1 MPCRVSQVEESQ
13 AAQEKDFPDGIP
25 ECGADAL
32 RFGLLSYTVQGR
44 DVNLDI
50 LRVVGYRQFCNKM
63 WNAVKFAL
71 TYVSDFTPTPDLAN
85 QIPCM
90 EGVSARDLFILHK
103 LNQTIVDCDTNFKAY
118 LFGNV
123 TTSLYSFF
131 MYDLCDTY
139 LELVKPVCYD
149 TSEANAKRRF
159 AAQATLY
166 TVLEQYLR
174 LCHPIMPFVTEE
186 LWQRL
191 PNRTSLTDTVS
202 IMIARYPAVVDAWN
216 NPASASNMDLVKEC
230 INSAR
235 SMRTGYNIQNSV
247 KTDYYFKVENLET
260 KAIVESQ
267 ADDFCTLCKGN
278 FLLAADD
285 ANVPKGCSAKVVKD
299 DLSILIN
306 LTGVVDLSAE
316 VSRLTKDLEKMM
328 PLKESLQRKMESSGY
343 DKVPDQVKASN
354 VEKLAQYE
362 TEIENIKTAMK
373 EFEAM

>member
-1 MPCRVSQVEESQ
+1 VKESQ
-13 AAQEKDFPDGIP
+13 EAQEKDFPMGIP

-71 TYVSDFTPTPDLAN
+71 AYVSDFTPTSEMAN
-85 QIPCM
+85 NIPSM

-103 LNQTIVDCDTNFKAY
+103 LNQTIADADTNFKAY

-123 TTSLYSFF
+123 TTALHSFF
-131 MYDLCDTY
+131 LYDLCDTY
-139 LELVKPVCYD
+139 LELVKPVFND
-149 TSEANAKRRF
+149 TSEENAKRRY

-191 PNRTSLTDTVS
+191 PNRTAMTDVAS
-202 IMIARYPAVVDAWN
+202 IMISSYPTVVDAWH
-216 NPASASNMDLVKEC
+216 NPATTANMELVKEV

-235 SMRTGYNIQNSV
+235 SIRTAYNIQNHV
-247 KTDYYFKVENLET
+247 KTDYYFKVDNKDT
-260 KAIVESQ
+260 KAIIENQ
-267 ADDFCTLCKGN
+267 ADDFCTLCRGN
-278 FLLAADD
+278 FLIAADD
-285 ANVPKGCSAKVVKD
+285 TTVPKGCSAKVVKD
-299 DLSILIN
+299 DLSVLIN
-306 LTGVVDLSAE
+306 LAGVVDLAAE
-316 VSRLTKDLEKMM
+316 MARLTKDLEKMM
-328 PLKESLQRKMESSGY
+328 PLKEGLQRKMDSAGY
-343 DKVPDQVKASN
+343 DKVPENVKVSN

-362 TEIENIKTAMK
+362 TEIENIKVAMK